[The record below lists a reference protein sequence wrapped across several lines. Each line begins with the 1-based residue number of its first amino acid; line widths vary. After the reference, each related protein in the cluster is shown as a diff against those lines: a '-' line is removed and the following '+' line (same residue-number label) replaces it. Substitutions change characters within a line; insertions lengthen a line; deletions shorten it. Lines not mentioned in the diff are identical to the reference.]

1 MNHAQLTEKLT
12 RIKLLAD
19 ECLRDLAVSQRQHRV
34 PIVPAPTK
42 TTSTRSPLNLDFTE
56 PVRPFIKK
64 HASGLSGPKKFTLL
78 LARLV
83 EGDLRKEI
91 SLLEVEKAWNG
102 MTALMD
108 GMKFNRFYSQQAKDN
123 GWVDTKKKGVYVLRS
138 TWKEIADHA

>member
-19 ECLRDLAVSQRQHRV
+19 ECLRDLAVSQRQHR
-34 PIVPAPTK
+34 ITTAPAK
-42 TTSTRSPLNLDFTE
+42 AIAVRSPLNLDFTE

-138 TWKEIADHA
+138 TWKEIAGHA